1 MLTVSK
7 ALLIIDMLNDFARQG
22 APLYVPKTK
31 DVIPFIKAEI
41 EKARAEGIPVI
52 YICDSHQPDDIEF
65 SRFGWPPHAI
75 AGSEGARVIQELI
88 PSSQDYIVYKTT
100 YSGFYRTELDDLLKK
115 LGVKKVIITGCVT
128 HICILFTASDAVLRG
143 YEVEIP
149 ENCVAGLEE
158 EDHRAALRIMK
169 NVLGVI
175 VK

>member
-1 MLTVSK
+1 MSK
-7 ALLIIDMLNDFARQG
+7 ALLIIDMLNDFARKG

-41 EKARAEGIPVI
+41 EKARAEGIPII
-52 YICDSHQPDDIEF
+52 YICDSHEPHDIEF
-65 SRFGWPPHAI
+65 SRFGWPLHAI
-75 AGSEGARVIQELI
+75 AGSEGAKVIQELA

-100 YSGFYRTELDDLLKK
+100 YSGFYRTELDDLLKRLNIKK
-115 LGVKKVIITGCVT
+115 LIITGCVT

-149 ENCVAGLEE
+149 EKCVAGLDE

-169 NVLGVI
+169 NVFGITVR
-175 VK
+175 